1 MYVAKIKDIK
11 SIKIMQMVEKKAKK
25 RGRKAINIDSSEVFA
40 LAKTGMGVMDI
51 CRNLNG
57 GQGVSW
63 DVFDKHR
70 KKKKEISDA
79 LERGQSASV
88 RFVSSKL
95 MESIE
100 EGSFQSIQFFLR
112 NRRPHEWNK
121 DQKVSVEHTV
131 DLKNVIDNA
140 RERLDNNQNII
151 EGQTVDIKSV
161 KATGSIPN
169 KGVSQKN
176 QEDKDNK

>member
-1 MYVAKIKDIK
+1 
-11 SIKIMQMVEKKAKK
+11 MVEKKAKK
-25 RGRKAINIDSSEVFA
+25 RGRKAINIDHNEVFA

-140 RERLDNNQNII
+140 RERLGNDQNVIEGKIKAETLDIKDINQNNS
-151 EGQTVDIKSV
+151 KS
-161 KATGSIPN
+161 N
-169 KGVSQKN
+169 KGIDLQPE
-176 QEDKDNK
+176 EDKDKK

>member
-1 MYVAKIKDIK
+1 VYVAKIKDIK

-25 RGRKAINIDSSEVFA
+25 RGRKAINIDHNEVFA

-121 DQKVSVEHTV
+121 DQKVQVEHTV

-140 RERLDNNQNII
+140 RERLGNDQEHII
-151 EGQTVDIKSV
+151 EAKTVDIKEIQAE
-161 KATGSIPN
+161 KA
-169 KGVSQKN
+169 KSQ
-176 QEDKDNK
+176 QG

>member
-1 MYVAKIKDIK
+1 
-11 SIKIMQMVEKKAKK
+11 MVEKKAKK
-25 RGRKAINIDSSEVFA
+25 RGRKAINIDHNEVFA

-140 RERLDNNQNII
+140 RERLGNDQNVIEGKIKAETLDIKDINQNNS
-151 EGQTVDIKSV
+151 KS
-161 KATGSIPN
+161 N
-169 KGVSQKN
+169 KGIDPQPE
-176 QEDKDNK
+176 EDKDKK

>member
-1 MYVAKIKDIK
+1 
-11 SIKIMQMVEKKAKK
+11 MVEKKRKK
-25 RGRKAINIDSSEVFA
+25 RGRKAINIDHNEVFA

-140 RERLDNNQNII
+140 RERLGNDQNII
-151 EGQTVDIKSV
+151 EGKIKAETLDIKDINQNNS
-161 KATGSIPN
+161 KSN
-169 KGVSQKN
+169 KGSDRQPE
-176 QEDKDNK
+176 EDKDNK

>member
-1 MYVAKIKDIK
+1 MA
-11 SIKIMQMVEKKAKK
+11 EKKAKK
-25 RGRKAINIDSSEVFA
+25 RGRKAINIDHNEVFA

-140 RERLDNNQNII
+140 RERLENDQANII
-151 EGQTVDIKSV
+151 EAKTVDIKE
-161 KATGSIPN
+161 IQ
-169 KGVSQKN
+169 VSRSSGKKQIESKS
-176 QEDKDNK
+176 QEDKDHK